1 MSVACL
7 GPEQSSVE
15 WSVRLR
21 RLAPR
26 TGQTPHLEEVG
37 EATLARSAR
46 SGLAS
51 ATPGPG
57 HQARIPNGIL
67 CSWSSSQINL
77 GHERAAG
84 CHRLCRRRS
93 SGHWRVRRPG
103 HGQADHRSGNR
114 SPDPASWP
122 PPPRHR
128 RTPRDCL
135 RRRCRTVHRPTTS
148 GHAGESRDP
157 RTRWTDGARRAPH
170 RSRIRFNRGHRRD
183 RHPRPAEPDGLPAA
197 PRPRATR
204 DRDLHLRRDHRGDPL
219 SYSGELGTDFWR
231 LGQAWGDLVARSWV
245 DAVRD
250 SMATIKTESERR
262 AQR

>member
-1 MSVACL
+1 MPRALAETSN
-7 GPEQSSVE
+7 PQ
-15 WSVRLR
+15 VRAG
-21 RLAPR
+21 APR
-26 TGQTPHLEEVG
+26 ASAVLIGMVGPPPTTGPAYRSDTSSEEVG

-114 SPDPASWP
+114 SPNPASWP
-122 PPPRHR
+122 LDLDIAAPARPSTPPQPRPPYTDR
-128 RTPRDCL
+128 QPRAMQEKVEIL
-135 RRRCRTVHRPTTS
+135 ERAGQMVLAVHRTALGSGLTAVTVETVTLDPPTGWTS
-148 GHAGESRDP
+148 GRCAGRCL
-157 RTRWTDGARRAPH
+157 T
-170 RSRIRFNRGHRRD
+170 
-183 RHPRPAEPDGLPAA
+183 
-197 PRPRATR
+197 
-204 DRDLHLRRDHRGDPL
+204 
-219 SYSGELGTDFWR
+219 
-231 LGQAWGDLVARSWV
+231 
-245 DAVRD
+245 
-250 SMATIKTESERR
+250 
-262 AQR
+262 

>member
-1 MSVACL
+1 MPRALAETSN
-7 GPEQSSVE
+7 PQ
-15 WSVRLR
+15 VRAG
-21 RLAPR
+21 APR
-26 TGQTPHLEEVG
+26 ASAVLIGMVGPPPTTGPAYRSDTSSEEVG

-122 PPPRHR
+122 PPRRHR
-128 RTPRDCL
+128 APRETVFAAAAAPYTDRQPRAMQEKVEIL
-135 RRRCRTVHRPTTS
+135 ERAGQMVLAVHRTALGSGLTAVTVETVTLDPPTGWTS
-148 GHAGESRDP
+148 GRCAGRCL
-157 RTRWTDGARRAPH
+157 T
-170 RSRIRFNRGHRRD
+170 
-183 RHPRPAEPDGLPAA
+183 
-197 PRPRATR
+197 
-204 DRDLHLRRDHRGDPL
+204 
-219 SYSGELGTDFWR
+219 
-231 LGQAWGDLVARSWV
+231 
-245 DAVRD
+245 
-250 SMATIKTESERR
+250 
-262 AQR
+262 